1 MENPSGQ
8 VLVIFGASGDLAKR
22 KLLPALFALH
32 CEGFLPKNFAIV
44 GVGRTEMNSDQYR
57 QSRADDIKKFART
70 TAADFSKLDAFLSLV
85 EYANFNT
92 DNPNEYSKLAD
103 FIEKVRRL
111 KNIPDNITF
120 YFGIPPEMYSPTADG
135 IKTSGLNLSNCGGFR
150 RVVVEKPFGKSLDS
164 ARAVNLKLGSVFSE
178 NEIYRIDHYLG
189 KETVQNILVLR
200 FANEIFESLWNRNH
214 IDSVEISVSESLG
227 VENRGAYYDK
237 SGAMR
242 DMVQNHLLNLAAF
255 VAMECPASFDAESIR
270 DEVAKVLQC
279 LRPMDEKTIDSNTMR
294 AQYSESGN
302 LPAYRSEKNVAA
314 DSTTETFAAMKFFI
328 ENWRWGGVPF
338 YLYTGK
344 RLPERKSEVIIN
356 FKSAPV
362 QMFVGQCSGRSC
374 NKLTMRIQPDE
385 GVWLSFGLKIPGA
398 GYEVAQVSMD
408 FNYSSQACANL
419 PDAYERLLLDAM
431 SGDATLYARSDA
443 LEASWKFIDPI
454 LNRWKERGA
463 DGLEFYPAG
472 SDGPE
477 GARKMRLEHSSD
489 SCPIRFSASAKNGN
503 ENRKM

>member
-103 FIEKVRRL
+103 FIEKVRQL

-338 YLYTGK
+338 YLSDACRSSAACDFSERQRIDELRFYVLRFRFRRGGCCCFDAEK
-344 RLPERKSEVIIN
+344 PPHYSSCDDGLDRRLGHVYCFCGS
-356 FKSAPV
+356 S
-362 QMFVGQCSGRSC
+362 CSGDCDFTVALCSGSRR
-374 NKLTMRIQPDE
+374 LTD
-385 GVWLSFGLKIPGA
+385 LC
-398 GYEVAQVSMD
+398 
-408 FNYSSQACANL
+408 AC
-419 PDAYERLLLDAM
+419 
-431 SGDATLYARSDA
+431 GG
-443 LEASWKFIDPI
+443 K
-454 LNRWKERGA
+454 
-463 DGLEFYPAG
+463 
-472 SDGPE
+472 
-477 GARKMRLEHSSD
+477 
-489 SCPIRFSASAKNGN
+489 
-503 ENRKM
+503 